1 MDDGTAR
8 SRNLEFRIISKLESE
23 KAMLTEHEL
32 FADHTNQSTTTQGR
46 IRQKVDMLVM
56 NLQTAAIGGMTEDEC
71 KMVLRGA
78 LEIQALLPA

>member
-1 MDDGTAR
+1 MTEPREQLAR
-8 SRNLEFRIISKLESE
+8 I
-23 KAMLTEHEL
+23 
-32 FADHTNQSTTTQGR
+32 NQSTTTQGR

-71 KMVLRGA
+71 KTVLRGA

>member
-1 MDDGTAR
+1 MHPDFLVG
-8 SRNLEFRIISKLESE
+8 NH
-23 KAMLTEHEL
+23 MTEQPT
-32 FADHTNQSTTTQGR
+32 DRTSQNTTTQGR

-56 NLQTAAIGGMTEDEC
+56 NLQTAAVGGMTEDEC

>member
-1 MDDGTAR
+1 MTEPREQLAD
-8 SRNLEFRIISKLESE
+8 RI
-23 KAMLTEHEL
+23 
-32 FADHTNQSTTTQGR
+32 NQSTTTQGR

-71 KMVLRGA
+71 KTVLRGA